1 MAKGEKSME
10 RGQLMIVG
18 DWMVDRYTPHNLG
31 IDTCMYKAQT
41 PDFVE
46 LEMAERRLDMVTLT
60 WGEESNLS
68 GFHESDCATFTIG
81 LIYIIVLIQWYCT
94 CTLYIHHFF
103 RREAA
108 MHFTRPSYILLWKSS
123 AIPQCKFDV

>member
-31 IDTCMYKAQT
+31 IDTCMYKAQP

-81 LIYIIVLIQWYCT
+81 LIYIIVHT
-94 CTLYIHHFF
+94 HTMVLYFVQHFF

-108 MHFTRPSYILLWKSS
+108 MHYILLWKSS